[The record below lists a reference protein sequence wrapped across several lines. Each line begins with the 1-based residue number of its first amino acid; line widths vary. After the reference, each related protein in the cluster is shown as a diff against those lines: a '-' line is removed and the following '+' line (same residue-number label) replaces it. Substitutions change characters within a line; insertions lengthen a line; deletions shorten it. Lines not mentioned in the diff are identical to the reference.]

1 MKRIA
6 CWSGPRNISTAL
18 MRSWSSRNDTFVSD
32 EPLYAYYLKE
42 QHLKHPMYKQII
54 HYYSTTYDQI
64 VKNLSS
70 EIPDGKE
77 CWYQKHMAHHLINL
91 NSINWIKNFQ
101 NCILIRHPKDV
112 INSYVKKNT
121 LNHIDEL
128 GYPQQYK
135 IMKYLEGID
144 KKFIVIDSNIL
155 LNNPKKILSQW
166 CNHIDLKFDIS
177 MLQWEKGNHPQDG
190 IWWKHW
196 YDNVITTTHFQKF
209 SANQSQ
215 LDKKYQSIYDE
226 ALDYYN
232 KLYYFAER

>member
-1 MKRIA
+1 MRIA

-18 MRSWSSRNDTFVSD
+18 MRSWSSRNDSFVSD
-32 EPLYAYYLKE
+32 EPFYAYYLKE
-42 QHLKHPMYKQII
+42 QQLKHPMYKEII
-54 HYYSTTYDQI
+54 EYYTNTYDD
-64 VKNLSS
+64 VVTSLTS
-70 EIPDGKE
+70 EIPNDKE
-77 CWYQKHMAHHLINL
+77 HWYQKHMAHHLIDL
-91 NSINWIKNFQ
+91 NNIDWIKNFE

-135 IMKYLEGID
+135 IMSYLDSIG

-155 LNNPKKILSQW
+155 LNNPEKILSQW
-166 CNHIDLKFDIS
+166 CSSINLEFDIS
-177 MLQWEKGNHPQDG
+177 MLKWQKGNHPQDG

>member
-1 MKRIA
+1 MRIA

-18 MRSWSSRNDTFVSD
+18 MRSWSSRADFFVSD
-32 EPLYAYYLKE
+32 EPFYAYYLKE
-42 QHLKHPMYKQII
+42 RQLKHPMYKEII
-54 HYYSTTYDQI
+54 GYYPNTYDD
-64 VKNLSS
+64 VVTSLTS
-70 EIPDGKE
+70 EIPNDKE
-77 CWYQKHMAHHLINL
+77 HWYQKHMAHHLIDL
-91 NSINWIKNFQ
+91 NNIDWIKNFE

-121 LNHIDEL
+121 LNHVDEL

-135 IMKYLEGID
+135 IMKYLDSFG

-166 CNHIDLKFDIS
+166 CSSINLEFDIS
-177 MLQWEKGNHPQDG
+177 MLKWEEGNHSQDG

-196 YDNVITTTHFQKF
+196 YDNVITTTRFHKF
-209 SANQSQ
+209 SSHQRE